1 MFVDRTNMDPTLS
14 HCQQLPET
22 FRKSFPG
29 WLDQRDVPQIEVAWG
44 RSCWADVDMS
54 ISSPKKWGDAR
65 PGDSE
70 SFGLFRS
77 AVPRCR
83 GAARPAGDP
92 CTDTSGPMVRSGAPA
107 VTGRC
112 GPPHRSPIRS
122 RGPAGRAVPRGGCMP
137 RRQSGPGPCGRQC
150 VRSVAVCR
158 FGQHADDELGYRV
171 DLPPCRGQPLG
182 KSEGVQPAGVVRAV
196 RSVCEH
202 HMRGAGRDRCRSS
215 TFSTSSDRQDCT
227 RGNRRAA
234 AAWPDAATLGAS
246 APPQRS
252 GPDPEQPECGSD
264 SATYGPHIKCG
275 HLAIAKSQLDE
286 LGLRSFCDVDR
297 WR

>member
-1 MFVDRTNMDPTLS
+1 MAVVSGHRAWAVPRGGGASRHAFDDRSAGPRLARTDSYVCRSPILIPPCRTVNN
-14 HCQQLPET
+14 
-22 FRKSFPG
+22 FRKHFGNHAWVG
-29 WLDQRDVPQIEVAWG
+29 WTSGTFHRSKWRGVG
-44 RSCWADVDMS
+44 RVGQAS
-54 ISSPKKWGDAR
+54 ICRYRTRKSGAMHGLGIPKVSDC
-65 PGDSE
+65 
-70 SFGLFRS
+70 FGS

-83 GAARPAGDP
+83 GAAARPAGDP
-92 CTDTSGPMVRSGAPA
+92 CTDTSGRMVRSGAPA

-137 RRQSGPGPCGRQC
+137 RRRSGPGPCGRQC

-202 HMRGAGRDRCRSS
+202 HLRGAGRDRCRSS

-227 RGNRRAA
+227 RGSRRAA
-234 AAWPDAATLGAS
+234 VQPVHS
-246 APPQRS
+246 AMPSSTPW
-252 GPDPEQPECGSD
+252 
-264 SATYGPHIKCG
+264 T
-275 HLAIAKSQLDE
+275 
-286 LGLRSFCDVDR
+286 
-297 WR
+297 